1 LESQTFNFTNTSSVV
16 STIGI
21 AVINVITLTIG
32 LIAALRVITINWTTI
47 TIVIIITVTTR
58 FIIVATEV
66 IDLD

>member
-1 LESQTFNFTNTSSVV
+1 MESQTFNFTNTSSVV

-58 FIIVATEV
+58 FIIAVTEV